1 MLTMLMQMA
10 INPMLQINVTNH
22 KLKSYLFQAVSPAP
36 LAVFRVCF
44 GFMMFFSILR
54 FWIKGWIESLYIEP
68 SFHFSYYGFSWV
80 DDWGDYTCILFIIC
94 GLSAL
99 LVMLGLF
106 YRTAIILFFLSFTYI
121 ELIDKTTYLNHYYF
135 VSVLSFLLCFV
146 PANATFSFDNLRKK
160 TSYNN
165 IPRFYIIAIKALI
178 MVVYFYSGLAKVNSD
193 WLLKAQPLSI
203 WLNSKYDM
211 PLLGNYL
218 FQQSWMH
225 YLMSWVGML
234 YDLTIPFMLIS
245 KRLRW
250 FAFALVLFFHLFTA
264 ILFPIGMFPYIM
276 ILSAIVF
283 FSEDFHKKCIV
294 LFHKAI
300 KIISPNK
307 ILKGNSLIKKEILKN
322 FNRPISVLLA
332 SLIIIQIV
340 FPFRHVLYPGELFWH
355 EQGYRFSWRVMLME
369 KRGYT
374 QFKIVDSISKKQ
386 FYVKNEDFLT
396 EFQEKQMSFQPDFI
410 LEFAHHLGGFYANQ
424 GHKNIQVFADSYVAL
439 NGRKSQQFI
448 DPKINLLEHQ
458 NGFGN
463 KEWILPFNDEIKGF

>member
-1 MLTMLMQMA
+1 MSL
-10 INPMLQINVTNH
+10 NH
-22 KLKSYLFQAVSPAP
+22 NLKFYLFQAVSPAP

-44 GFMMFFSILR
+44 GFMMFFGILR

-80 DDWGDYTCILFIIC
+80 DDWGNYTYILFIIC

-178 MVVYFYSGLAKVNSD
+178 MVVYFYAGLAKVNSD

-203 WLNSKYDM
+203 WLFSKYDM

-264 ILFPIGMFPYIM
+264 ILFPIGMFPYMM

-283 FSEDFHKKCIV
+283 F
-294 LFHKAI
+294 
-300 KIISPNK
+300 
-307 ILKGNSLIKKEILKN
+307 
-322 FNRPISVLLA
+322 
-332 SLIIIQIV
+332 
-340 FPFRHVLYPGELFWH
+340 FR
-355 EQGYRFSWRVMLME
+355 RFSQKM
-369 KRGYT
+369 Y
-374 QFKIVDSISKKQ
+374 
-386 FYVKNEDFLT
+386 
-396 EFQEKQMSFQPDFI
+396 
-410 LEFAHHLGGFYANQ
+410 
-424 GHKNIQVFADSYVAL
+424 
-439 NGRKSQQFI
+439 
-448 DPKINLLEHQ
+448 
-458 NGFGN
+458 
-463 KEWILPFNDEIKGF
+463 LPFS